1 LSSSNPASPF
11 ARSRRDPSAQDGIHT
26 LEVDSALWVG
36 FATFIGLAAA
46 VVFAIVSLVRLVL

>member
-1 LSSSNPASPF
+1 M
-11 ARSRRDPSAQDGIHT
+11 RETTWGV
-26 LEVDSALWVG
+26 EVDSAPWVG